1 MYNGRLFGYTDRRER
16 KLLSA
21 SLATFRLERESELY
35 KTIFQRTSG
44 RWLFLFNK
52 AVEEYAIKFQDG
64 LLKDGRNGLTVEEA
78 IAQIAKRIWFYNS
91 KVPCKE
97 NEQAIVALNDALY
110 CLEQRTKDREK
121 RGVEGT
127 YEV

>member
-1 MYNGRLFGYTDRRER
+1 MHRSPLRGLKEKVNSITLSSGER
-16 KLLSA
+16 
-21 SLATFRLERESELY
+21 ATPSCFCY
-35 KTIFQRTSG
+35 
-44 RWLFLFNK
+44 NK
-52 AVEEYAIKFQDG
+52 AVEEYEIKFQDG

-110 CLEQRTKDREK
+110 YLEQRTKDRKE
-121 RGVEGT
+121 RGVEET

>member
-1 MYNGRLFGYTDRRER
+1 M
-16 KLLSA
+16 
-21 SLATFRLERESELY
+21 
-35 KTIFQRTSG
+35 
-44 RWLFLFNK
+44 
-52 AVEEYAIKFQDG
+52 EEYAIKFQDG

-78 IAQIAKRIWFYNS
+78 IAQVAKRIWFYNS

-110 CLEQRTKDREK
+110 CLEKRTKDREK

>member
-1 MYNGRLFGYTDRRER
+1 MLIFVRLCRPNSTSLQHASTNVGAFFCYNE
-16 KLLSA
+16 A
-21 SLATFRLERESELY
+21 M
-35 KTIFQRTSG
+35 
-44 RWLFLFNK
+44 
-52 AVEEYAIKFQDG
+52 EEFAIKFQDG

-78 IAQIAKRIWFYNS
+78 IAEVAKRIWLYNS

-110 CLEQRTKDREK
+110 YLEQRTKDRKE

-127 YEV
+127 NEV

>member
-1 MYNGRLFGYTDRRER
+1 MLIFVRLCRPNSTSLQHASTDVGAFFCYNE
-16 KLLSA
+16 A
-21 SLATFRLERESELY
+21 M
-35 KTIFQRTSG
+35 
-44 RWLFLFNK
+44 
-52 AVEEYAIKFQDG
+52 EEFAIKFQDG

-78 IAQIAKRIWFYNS
+78 IAEVAKRIWLYNS

-110 CLEQRTKDREK
+110 YLEQRTKDRKE

-127 YEV
+127 HEV

>member
-1 MYNGRLFGYTDRRER
+1 MLIFVKLCRPNSTSLQHASTNVGAFFCYNEAMEDF
-16 KLLSA
+16 
-21 SLATFRLERESELY
+21 
-35 KTIFQRTSG
+35 
-44 RWLFLFNK
+44 
-52 AVEEYAIKFQDG
+52 AIKFQDG

-78 IAQIAKRIWFYNS
+78 IAEVAKRIWLYNS

-97 NEQAIVALNDALY
+97 NEQAIISLNDALY
-110 CLEQRTKDREK
+110 YLEQRTKDRKE

>member
-1 MYNGRLFGYTDRRER
+1 MLIFVRLCRPNSTSLQHASTDVGAFFCYNE
-16 KLLSA
+16 A
-21 SLATFRLERESELY
+21 M
-35 KTIFQRTSG
+35 
-44 RWLFLFNK
+44 
-52 AVEEYAIKFQDG
+52 EEFAIKFQDG

-78 IAQIAKRIWFYNS
+78 IAEVAKRIWLYNS

-110 CLEQRTKDREK
+110 YLEQRTEDRKK